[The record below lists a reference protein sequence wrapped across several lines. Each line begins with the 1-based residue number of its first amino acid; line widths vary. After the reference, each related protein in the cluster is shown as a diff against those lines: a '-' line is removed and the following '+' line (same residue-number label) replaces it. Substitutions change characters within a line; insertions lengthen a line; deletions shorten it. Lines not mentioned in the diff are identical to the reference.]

1 MAISV
6 KQRLSPFLREGA
18 RVDWSNED
26 LPVCPIRQKT
36 TGLDANRRYF
46 NHPEWAENYLK
57 YCHRSDRFRSR
68 WQAASGSWDDKIV
81 VDVGCGPGNIFA
93 TVGGHP
99 KLLIGVDVSPGALE
113 IARKLGYMPLLGDAH
128 DLPFISGFAD
138 IVALNAALHH
148 CDHMDQVLAEAARL
162 VAPGG
167 ILVTD
172 HDPQLSAWNFRGLAK
187 LAWNFRLPL
196 YLLFKKG
203 FHRSREEQS
212 IVLASE
218 IHHEPGQGVTPE
230 LFRNVLEPMEFR
242 VELYPHNHDTGAEVL
257 QGQMGRSDRKFRIAQ
272 RLSGLNPDSAEA
284 GLSILSRATRLAG

>member
-6 KQRLSPFLREGA
+6 KQRLTPFLREGA
-18 RVDWSNED
+18 RVDWSNEG

-46 NHPEWAENYLK
+46 NHPEWAENYLQ

-68 WQAASGSWDDKIV
+68 WQAASGSWDNKIV

-93 TVGGHP
+93 KVGGHP
-99 KLLIGVDVSPGALE
+99 ELLIGVDVSPGALE
-113 IARKLGYMPLLGDAH
+113 IARTLGYMPLVADAH

-196 YLLFKKG
+196 YLLLNKG

-212 IVLASE
+212 IVLTSE

-230 LFRNVLEPMEFR
+230 LFRNVLGPMKFQ
-242 VELYPHNHDTGAEVL
+242 VELYPHNHDIGAEVL

>member
-6 KQRLSPFLREGA
+6 KVRLSPFLREGA
-18 RVDWSNED
+18 RIDWSNED

-57 YCHRSDRFRSR
+57 HCHRDDRFRSR

-93 TVGGHP
+93 TVGGYP
-99 KLLIGVDVSPGALE
+99 KLLIGVDVSHGALE
-113 IARKLGYMPLLGDAH
+113 IARKLGYMPLLADAH

-167 ILVTD
+167 ILITD

-187 LAWNFRLPL
+187 VAWRFRLPL
-196 YLLFKKG
+196 YHWLKKG

-212 IVLASE
+212 IVIASE
-218 IHHEPGQGVTPE
+218 IHHEPGQGVTPGF
-230 LFRNVLEPMEFR
+230 FRNVLEPMKFR
-242 VELYPHNHDTGAEVL
+242 VELYPHNHDVGAEVL

-284 GLSILSRATRLAG
+284 GLSILSRSTRLAG